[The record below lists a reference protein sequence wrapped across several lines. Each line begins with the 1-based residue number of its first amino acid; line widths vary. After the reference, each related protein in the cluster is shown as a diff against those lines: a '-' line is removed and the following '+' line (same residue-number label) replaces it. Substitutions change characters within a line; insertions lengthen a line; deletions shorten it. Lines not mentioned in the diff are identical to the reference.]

1 MFLIPKKNKNF
12 LNKEELA
19 YIINEFSFAEFSS
32 ALEMLY
38 ASKKCENINLK
49 KGFIKHALDEY
60 KHFKIFNQIK
70 NDLVAEKKYEY
81 RFSPSNIYKK
91 GYISK
96 KDFLFDKKKINEFS
110 VFVSANEEVAE
121 KKLKKLNFLVS
132 KYSKSISKKIDEIL
146 IDEQNHHSLSAE
158 FSKKKMSKFSF
169 IIRFNKEILMSN
181 LRHLYANSLIKT
193 QVIFYPIL
201 IFLLILMSLVSSLLN
216 LEDNY
221 KSKNILSSNDHKSI
235 V

>member
-1 MFLIPKKNKNF
+1 M
-12 LNKEELA
+12 
-19 YIINEFSFAEFSS
+19 
-32 ALEMLY
+32 
-38 ASKKCENINLK
+38 
-49 KGFIKHALDEY
+49 
-60 KHFKIFNQIK
+60 
-70 NDLVAEKKYEY
+70 
-81 RFSPSNIYKK
+81 
-91 GYISK
+91 
-96 KDFLFDKKKINEFS
+96 
-110 VFVSANEEVAE
+110 AE

-169 IIRFNKEILMSN
+169 IIRFNKKILMRN